1 MSGNPQ
7 HDAEALARAAG
18 LDRAWAERREEVL
31 DAIAAAR
38 RMGAGFA
45 RPGDPAA
52 EPVPAYAAPAARPEP
67 RR

>member
-1 MSGNPQ
+1 MSGDPQ
-7 HDAEALARAAG
+7 PDAEALARAAG

-38 RMGAGFA
+38 RMRAGFT
-45 RPGDPAA
+45 RPADPAA
-52 EPVPAYAAPAARPEP
+52 EPAPACAAPAARPEP